1 MQNSSSNLC
10 SKMSSETVLLYILL
24 AIFGIVGMILAHLI
38 LKYLN
43 QKPLGMQTIFDQ
55 MIKDQIYLT
64 ISLWAVHTIILT
76 SIECTIPINHNF
88 ALGLSLLNFMLLL
101 AKIWQF
107 SMILVI
113 RYFSVF
119 YQNIMNSL
127 DECFVKRLVRSFVG
141 IVSIISALISDLEN
155 TVAYLQITKKSV
167 CHACPMML
175 FISPIVCVIILIV
188 TQYKIELF
196 KRSVDV
202 QAKFDQVDEEMN
214 NQESTRTN
222 YNKNTV
228 RIVLSL
234 SSVGLFVL
242 ILKISSYYLTLS
254 TPDYIHFLITSSA
267 LNFIYNIAI
276 PVIYIVRNDNLY
288 HFCQFQIM
296 EIFKC
301 CRK

>member
-1 MQNSSSNLC
+1 
-10 SKMSSETVLLYILL
+10 MSSQTVFLYILL
-24 AIFGIVGMILAHLI
+24 AFFGIVGMILAHLI

-64 ISLWAVHTIILT
+64 ISLWVVHTMILT
-76 SIECTIPINHNF
+76 SACTIPINQTI

-107 SMILVI
+107 IMILVI

-141 IVSIISALISDLEN
+141 IISIISALISDLKN
-155 TVAYLQITKKSV
+155 TVSYHQMTQKSICHGDDILLQLDLPK
-167 CHACPMML
+167 ML

-188 TQYKIELF
+188 TQYKIEMF
-196 KRSVDV
+196 KNSVDV
-202 QAKFDQVDEEMN
+202 QAKFDQLDEEMN
-214 NQESTRTN
+214 NQEINRTN

-234 SSVGLFVL
+234 SSIGLFFI
-242 ILKISSYYLTLS
+242 ILKILSSYLTLLS
-254 TPDYIHFLITSSA
+254 TPSYIHFLMTSSS
-267 LNFIYNIAI
+267 LYFIYNIAI
-276 PVIYIVRNDNLY
+276 PVIYIVRSDNLY

-296 EIFKC
+296 EIFN
-301 CRK
+301 CRRK

>member
-1 MQNSSSNLC
+1 
-10 SKMSSETVLLYILL
+10 MSGQTVFLYILL
-24 AIFGIVGMILAHLI
+24 AFFGIVGMILAHLI

-64 ISLWAVHTIILT
+64 ISFWVVHTMILT
-76 SIECTIPINHNF
+76 SACTIPINQTI

-107 SMILVI
+107 IVILVI

-155 TVAYLQITKKSV
+155 TVAYQQMTKKSV
-167 CHACPMML
+167 CHTCPMML

>member
-1 MQNSSSNLC
+1 
-10 SKMSSETVLLYILL
+10 MSSQTVFLYILL
-24 AIFGIVGMILAHLI
+24 AFFGIVGMILAHLI

-141 IVSIISALISDLEN
+141 IVSIISALISDLKN
-155 TVAYLQITKKSV
+155 TVSYHQMTQKSICHGDDILLQLDLPK
-167 CHACPMML
+167 ML

-188 TQYKIELF
+188 TQYKIEMF
-196 KRSVDV
+196 KNSVDV
-202 QAKFDQVDEEMN
+202 QAKFDQLDEEMN
-214 NQESTRTN
+214 NQEINRTN

-234 SSVGLFVL
+234 SSIGLFFI
-242 ILKISSYYLTLS
+242 ILKILSSYLTLLS
-254 TPDYIHFLITSSA
+254 TPSYIHFLMTSSS
-267 LNFIYNIAI
+267 LYFIYNIAI
-276 PVIYIVRNDNLY
+276 PVIYIVRSDNLY

-296 EIFKC
+296 EIFN
-301 CRK
+301 CRRK

>member
-1 MQNSSSNLC
+1 
-10 SKMSSETVLLYILL
+10 MSSETVLLYILL

-64 ISLWAVHTIILT
+64 ISLWVVHTMILT
-76 SIECTIPINHNF
+76 SACTIPINQTI

-107 SMILVI
+107 IMILVI

-141 IVSIISALISDLEN
+141 IISIISALISDLKN
-155 TVAYLQITKKSV
+155 TVSYHQMTQKSICHGDDILLQLDLPK
-167 CHACPMML
+167 ML

-188 TQYKIELF
+188 TQYKIEMF
-196 KRSVDV
+196 KNSVDV

>member
-1 MQNSSSNLC
+1 
-10 SKMSSETVLLYILL
+10 MSGQTVFLYILV
-24 AIFGIVGMILAHLI
+24 AFFGIVGMILAHLI

-64 ISLWAVHTIILT
+64 ISLWVVHTMILT
-76 SIECTIPINHNF
+76 SACTIPINQTI

-107 SMILVI
+107 IMILVI

-141 IVSIISALISDLEN
+141 IISIISALISDLKN
-155 TVAYLQITKKSV
+155 TVSYHQMTQKSICHGDDILLQLDLPK
-167 CHACPMML
+167 ML

-188 TQYKIELF
+188 TQYKIEMF
-196 KRSVDV
+196 KNSVDV

-222 YNKNTV
+222 YNKNTI

-254 TPDYIHFLITSSA
+254 TPDYIHFLITSSS
-267 LNFIYNIAI
+267 LNFIYNITI
-276 PVIYIVRNDNLY
+276 PVIYIVRNDNLC
-288 HFCQFQIM
+288 HFCQFQVM

-301 CRK
+301 CQK

>member
-1 MQNSSSNLC
+1 
-10 SKMSSETVLLYILL
+10 MSSQTVFLYILL
-24 AIFGIVGMILAHLI
+24 AFFGIVGMILAHLI

-64 ISLWAVHTIILT
+64 ISLWVVHTMILT
-76 SIECTIPINHNF
+76 SACTIPINQTI

-107 SMILVI
+107 IMILVI

-141 IVSIISALISDLEN
+141 IISIISALISDLKN
-155 TVAYLQITKKSV
+155 TVSYHQMTQKSICHGDDILLQLDLPK
-167 CHACPMML
+167 ML

-188 TQYKIELF
+188 TQYKIEMF
-196 KRSVDV
+196 KNSVDV

>member
-1 MQNSSSNLC
+1 
-10 SKMSSETVLLYILL
+10 MSSQTVFLYILL
-24 AIFGIVGMILAHLI
+24 AFFGIVGMILAHLI

-64 ISLWAVHTIILT
+64 ISLWVVHTMILT
-76 SIECTIPINHNF
+76 SACTIPINQTI

-107 SMILVI
+107 IMILVI

-141 IVSIISALISDLEN
+141 IISIISALISDLKN
-155 TVAYLQITKKSV
+155 TVSYHQMTQESICHGDGILLQLDLPK
-167 CHACPMML
+167 ML

-188 TQYKIELF
+188 TQYKIEMF
-196 KRSVDV
+196 KNSVDV
-202 QAKFDQVDEEMN
+202 QAKFDQLDEEMN
-214 NQESTRTN
+214 NQESNRTN

-234 SSVGLFVL
+234 SSIGLFFI
-242 ILKISSYYLTLS
+242 ILKILSSYLTLLS
-254 TPDYIHFLITSSA
+254 TPSYIHFLMTSSS
-267 LNFIYNIAI
+267 LYFIYNIAI
-276 PVIYIVRNDNLY
+276 PVIYIVRSDNLY

-296 EIFKC
+296 EIFN
-301 CRK
+301 CRRK

>member
-1 MQNSSSNLC
+1 
-10 SKMSSETVLLYILL
+10 MSGQTVFLYILL
-24 AIFGIVGMILAHLI
+24 AFFGIVGMILAHLI

-64 ISLWAVHTIILT
+64 ISFWVVHTMILT
-76 SIECTIPINHNF
+76 FACTIPINQTI

-107 SMILVI
+107 IVILVI

-127 DECFVKRLVRSFVG
+127 DECFVKRLGRSFVG
-141 IVSIISALISDLEN
+141 IISITSALISDLKN
-155 TVAYLQITKKSV
+155 TVTYHQMTQKSICHGDGILLQLDLPK
-167 CHACPMML
+167 ML
-175 FISPIVCVIILIV
+175 FISPIVGVIILIV
-188 TQYKIELF
+188 TQYKIEMF
-196 KRSVDV
+196 KNSVDI

-214 NQESTRTN
+214 NQESNTTN

-234 SSVGLFVL
+234 SSIGLFFI
-242 ILKISSYYLTLS
+242 ILKILCSYLTLLS
-254 TPDYIHFLITSSA
+254 TPNYIHFLMTSSS
-267 LNFIYNIAI
+267 LYFIYNIAI
-276 PVIYIVRNDNLY
+276 PMIYIVRSDNLY

-296 EIFKC
+296 EIFNC
-301 CRK
+301 CRT